1 MSGEGEGFSSAPA
14 EANSSDFAVSG
25 RNLLCVV
32 GCGIEIRSNGIRVK
46 ARYGLRGG
54 VLAGEGV
61 GAAAVGAEACEE
73 VGGDDDEALRGELVG
88 HLLGPVAE
96 AEDLVD
102 EDDYGGFGLDLG
114 VDDEGLDGAVAVF
127 DGNVLVMAG
136 RGFEAGLGPVLCLQ
150 TGSGEGKEK

>member
-73 VGGDDDEALRGELVG
+73 VGGDDDEALRGEFVG
-88 HLLGPVAE
+88 HLLSPVAE
-96 AEDLVD
+96 AEDLMN
-102 EDDYGGFGLDLG
+102 EDDDRSLVFDLR
-114 VDDEGLDGAVAVF
+114 VDDKSLNGAVAVLKRDIF
-127 DGNVLVMAG
+127 MVAG
-136 RGFEAGLGPVLCLQ
+136 RGFEAGLCPVLCLR
-150 TGSGEGKEK
+150 GR